1 MTDKERES
9 QLSAMFDGEL
19 PSAECELLARRLAR
33 DTQMQR
39 SWATYSLIGTV
50 LRSEPLARG
59 SFAAEVSR
67 RVVRDEGAAARARA
81 DAAAD
86 SRRAASAGSRASS
99 WWVPF
104 SGLGVAAGVATLAI
118 FFSRI
123 PSEQELVANRL
134 AQVSAAEV
142 VLSAAAPALP
152 SMSGTT
158 ASVVADSAQETLA
171 AAGETA
177 AGSEPESYVTPL
189 PTPLSAE
196 GRGSSAGIAASLA
209 NYVVAH
215 SSVSAPLLRHSTLS
229 AFVTAEVP
237 EPVVPNDSDDARA
250 RSAAGTSAGSGAEAR

>member
-1 MTDKERES
+1 MTDQERES

-59 SFAAEVSR
+59 GFAAEVSR
-67 RVVRDEGAAARARA
+67 RVVRDEASAASGRDTANG
-81 DAAAD
+81 
-86 SRRAASAGSRASS
+86 SSRAASAGSRATS

-118 FFSRI
+118 FFGRI
-123 PSEQELVANRL
+123 PSEEELAGNRL
-134 AQVSAAEV
+134 AQLSAAEV

-152 SMSGTT
+152 SMSAPP
-158 ASVVADSAQETLA
+158 ASVASQSTQETLA
-171 AAGETA
+171 AVGETA
-177 AGSEPESYVTPL
+177 ARSEPESYVTPL

-196 GRGSSAGIAASLA
+196 GWGSSAAIAASLA

-215 SSVSAPLLRHSTLS
+215 SSVSAPLMRHSTLS

-237 EPVVPNDSDDARA
+237 EPVVPTDGDDARA
-250 RSAAGTSAGSGAEAR
+250 RSAAGVSAGAGAEAR